1 MLAVETQAG
10 HWAVCRADEL
20 AERIKAQAQFTIEQE
35 TQQAKGELR
44 QEIADL
50 SASLAEDL
58 LKQNINDDDQ
68 QRLVN
73 EYLDKVGQEAS

>member
-1 MLAVETQAG
+1 M
-10 HWAVCRADEL
+10 
-20 AERIKAQAQFTIEQE
+20 AERIKAQAQFTIDQE
-35 TQQAKGELR
+35 TQQAKAELR
-44 QEIADL
+44 QEIAEL

-58 LKQNINDDDQ
+58 LKQNINKDDQ